1 MSRKEAKRLKRAT
14 AKSATETMPKG
25 GRDSQSTSDASPYV
39 HQGPRL
45 DWALD
50 IRERTDLTERQ
61 QLILEAALERS
72 TRCVMIDGLWG
83 TSKSYL
89 SVLAA
94 LRLLNTGRVKKILYV
109 RNPIEASANSKVGF
123 IPGDLAEKM
132 APYNAVLTDKL
143 EELLPKAQADRLIKD
158 RWVECIPT
166 GFLQGRS
173 FNCTAIIVDEA
184 ASMSWEDLMLIISRC
199 GEFTRVFFVGDTINQ
214 LYIKGESGFA
224 RFYRCFD
231 DAECRDNGIW
241 AFELKEEADIVR
253 SGFVRFCLRKAGVLK
268 V

>member
-1 MSRKEAKRLKRAT
+1 MSRKEAKRLHKAT
-14 AKSATETMPKG
+14 AKSAAQTPQG
-25 GRDSQSTSDASPYV
+25 GQQETSDSSPHV

-50 IRERTDLTERQ
+50 IRERADLTERQ
-61 QLILEAALERS
+61 QLILEAALDRH
-72 TRCVMIDGLWG
+72 TRCIMIDGLWG
-83 TSKSYL
+83 TTKSYL

-94 LRLLNTGRVKKILYV
+94 LKLLNTGRVKKILYV

-143 EELLPKAQADRLIKD
+143 GELLPKGQADRLVKD
-158 RWVECIPT
+158 GWIECIPT
-166 GFLQGRS
+166 GYLQGRS

-199 GEFTRVFFVGDTINQ
+199 GEFTRVFFVGDTVNQ
-214 LYIKGESGFA
+214 LYSMKGESGFA

-241 AFELKEEADIVR
+241 AFELKQDEDVLR